1 VKNLSTLLA
10 LTLVTAVAAADPV
23 APPPPPQKAPAAGA
37 KVPTPPS
44 AAKPAAGA
52 PPAASMPKPV
62 APPMPASGPTC
73 FELSKDG
80 KLWSRTPEQ
89 LCVGTG
95 DKAIEIKLTTGMPT
109 ATTVASFT
117 LDRTV
122 RAKCIDCNKDV
133 YALSNPENSVFNQLA
148 ITFNGKR
155 DPKAPGTET
164 GTLTIGKT
172 KFFYRKK

>member
-1 VKNLSTLLA
+1 VKNLSTLLV
-10 LTLVTAVAAADPV
+10 LTLATGVVAADPV
-23 APPPPPQKAPAAGA
+23 APPAPAKPAPAA
-37 KVPTPPS
+37 KQP
-44 AAKPAAGA
+44 A
-52 PPAASMPKPV
+52 PPAMPAKPMPPTNPTPQPV
-62 APPMPASGPTC
+62 APPMPPSGPTC

-95 DKAIEIKLTTGMPT
+95 DKAVEIKLQTGMPT

>member
-1 VKNLSTLLA
+1 VKNLSSLFI
-10 LTLVTAVAAADPV
+10 LTLATAVAAAQP
-23 APPPPPQKAPAAGA
+23 APPSPSKAPSGAKAPTAPPSKAPTAAPAPMPVQQVPPP
-37 KVPTPPS
+37 V
-44 AAKPAAGA
+44 
-52 PPAASMPKPV
+52 
-62 APPMPASGPTC
+62 ASGPTC

-95 DKAIEIKLTTGMPT
+95 DKAVEIKLQTGMPT

-117 LDRTV
+117 LDLKT

-133 YALSNPENSVFNQLA
+133 FALTNPENSVFNQLA

-155 DPKAPGTET
+155 DPKAPGTES

>member
-1 VKNLSTLLA
+1 VKNLSTLLILA
-10 LTLVTAVAAADPV
+10 LATGVAAAQT
-23 APPPPPQKAPAAGA
+23 APKAPTTA
-37 KVPTPPS
+37 KAPTAPS
-44 AAKPAAGA
+44 APA
-52 PPAASMPKPV
+52 V
-62 APPMPASGPTC
+62 APPMPTGPTC

-89 LCVGTG
+89 LCIGSG
-95 DKAIEIKLTTGMPT
+95 DKAIEIKLQTGMPT

-117 LDRTV
+117 LDRTT

-133 YALSNPENSVFNQLA
+133 YSLSNPENSVFNQLA

-155 DPKAPGTET
+155 DPKAPGTES